1 MSHEERRESSMN
13 TIDIHLRAARPL
25 DRIFNDPDQIVED
38 GIRGYLLAHPDIL
51 AGTDNPRVLRR
62 ARKSA
67 TRKVGVIT
75 GGGSGHEPAFLG
87 YVGRGMLDAVAIGEI
102 FSSPTAAS
110 FLDAMRE
117 ADNGAGVACLF
128 GNYAGDTMN
137 VRLAV
142 DDATRE
148 GIAVGTVVA
157 NDDVASAPKDDAAR
171 RRGVAGEILMWKAAG
186 ARAEEGASLEDVLA
200 TARKAIGNT
209 RSIGVGL
216 SPCTIVANG
225 HPNFMIEAGTME
237 VGIGHHGEPGV
248 EISRLG
254 SSREIARMMCDHILP
269 DLPFT
274 AGDEV
279 TVLVSG
285 LGATPVIELY
295 VLFADIADIMRERG
309 ITIRHNFVGNLFTS
323 LDMKGVTL
331 TVMKLDAELDRLMS
345 HPAHAIGLTRVGDT
359 PEGPVTAA
367 PTATAHDLAAHA
379 AAAEKERYV
388 PTSGIA
394 LENTRAVVP
403 ALVGAIVGARD
414 WLSEIDGKIGDGDHG
429 INMAKGFAR
438 CGQALGDAPPTMEGG
453 LRALSD
459 ALMAGIGGSMGPL
472 YGRFFEG
479 LAKPLAGVT
488 CIDAHLFG
496 LMLDGAE
503 AGIRSL
509 GNADVGDK
517 TLMDTLVP
525 AVKAYHAAEGQ
536 GLKPALAAMSVAA
549 EQGRDSTRDL
559 VARIGRASRLGERS
573 RGVLDAGATSCCLIL
588 QTMAAS
594 LSGIAGA

>member
-1 MSHEERRESSMN
+1 
-13 TIDIHLRAARPL
+13 
-25 DRIFNDPDQIVED
+25 
-38 GIRGYLLAHPDIL
+38 
-51 AGTDNPRVLRR
+51 
-62 ARKSA
+62 
-67 TRKVGVIT
+67 
-75 GGGSGHEPAFLG
+75 
-87 YVGRGMLDAVAIGEI
+87 
-102 FSSPTAAS
+102 
-110 FLDAMRE
+110 
-117 ADNGAGVACLF
+117 
-128 GNYAGDTMN
+128 
-137 VRLAV
+137 
-142 DDATRE
+142 
-148 GIAVGTVVA
+148 
-157 NDDVASAPKDDAAR
+157 
-171 RRGVAGEILMWKAAG
+171 
-186 ARAEEGASLEDVLA
+186 
-200 TARKAIGNT
+200 
-209 RSIGVGL
+209 
-216 SPCTIVANG
+216 
-225 HPNFMIEAGTME
+225 
-237 VGIGHHGEPGV
+237 
-248 EISRLG
+248 
-254 SSREIARMMCDHILP
+254 MMCDHILP

-345 HPAHAIGLTRVGDT
+345 HPAHAIGLTRVGNA
-359 PEGPVTAA
+359 PESPVVAA
-367 PTATAHDLAAHA
+367 PAVAAHDQGIHGALA
-379 AAAEKERYV
+379 ETERYI

-394 LENTRAVVP
+394 VENTRAVVP
-403 ALVGAIVGARD
+403 ALVSAIVGARD

-438 CGQALGDAPPTMEGG
+438 CGHALGDAPPTMEGG

-488 CIDAHLFG
+488 YIDAHLFG

-536 GLKPALAAMSVAA
+536 GLKAALAAMSVAA
-549 EQGRDSTRDL
+549 EHGRDSTRDL

-588 QTMAAS
+588 QTLAAS
-594 LSGIAGA
+594 LSGIAEA